1 MKRLLFIAEDEI
13 IVTASRAGASPG
25 IFLETKGDY
34 LLLQV
39 QIENDSRGLAL
50 RLSEISDT
58 VDKIIAAAKQ
68 DPSIELSIIDGNS
81 LVRPLSLENF
91 KSGIRSGNRPDTSVA
106 FLKVKTQ
113 IPDNVE
119 DSFKLAAKLG
129 EFVDDLEEVGRTRIK
144 TSDEVA
150 VSVVNP
156 YQYRKQV
163 LKLVLAE
170 IKEVTETLGPDYRA
184 VLSGIDGEVEW
195 TRSGDLNLA
204 FYLPYEYMILPT
216 SLNILNGEY

>member
-1 MKRLLFIAEDEI
+1 
-13 IVTASRAGASPG
+13 
-25 IFLETKGDY
+25 
-34 LLLQV
+34 
-39 QIENDSRGLAL
+39 
-50 RLSEISDT
+50 
-58 VDKIIAAAKQ
+58 
-68 DPSIELSIIDGNS
+68 
-81 LVRPLSLENF
+81 
-91 KSGIRSGNRPDTSVA
+91 VA